1 MHIPV
6 ENKKTVENSVRR
18 PGGDLAATWRRP
30 GGDLA
35 ATNRYSIG
43 ALSKGEGRSERKHTV
58 GTCGPPEQGNDSIPL
73 TCRPYMD
80 RF

>member
-6 ENKKTVENSVRR
+6 ENKKTVENSV
-18 PGGDLAATWRRP
+18 RRP